1 MTKSELIAKLAAHY
15 PQLTAKD
22 AEIAANAILDGITV
36 TLVEGGRIEIRG
48 FGTFTINH
56 RAPRIARNPMTG
68 EKVQVPEKFNPHF
81 RPGRELRERVDSD

>member
-56 RAPRIARNPMTG
+56 RAPRIARNPRTG
-68 EKVQVPEKFNPHF
+68 EKVQVSEKFNPHF